1 MVRTLKIG
9 LLTLVAGWT
18 TGQRRGNASRY
29 FRRSG
34 DEYVDFLVGVG
45 GAAGDAE
52 ALTAG
57 LKPQPVAS

>member
-18 TGQRRGNASRY
+18 TGERRGNASRL
-29 FRRSG
+29 FRRGG

-45 GAAGDAE
+45 GAGGDAE

>member
-9 LLTLVAGWT
+9 LLTLVAGWA
-18 TGQRRGNASRY
+18 TGSAAETLRVY
-29 FRRSG
+29 FRRGG

-45 GAAGDAE
+45 GAGGDAE

-57 LKPQPVAS
+57 LKPQPVAA